1 MGLCSR
7 IVDLVSTG
15 STLKANDLVEVETIA
30 EITSRLAVN
39 RTAWKTRSA
48 EIGGWI
54 EKFREA
60 LDAQA
65 S

>member
-1 MGLCSR
+1 
-7 IVDLVSTG
+7 
-15 STLKANDLVEVETIA
+15 LVEVEVIA

-39 RTAWKTRSA
+39 RTAWKTRPD

-60 LDAQA
+60 VNAPA